1 MEVIDY
7 QEFAAQDS
15 LTVNSQSIFNVDTTI
30 VPESTIGDRI
40 GGDRFNSHDAV
51 FLSEQRLEAFQN
63 NGAETMQSFADVFTS
78 QQNTDTS
85 DVFSSASTKYLQLG
99 NEEINYGD
107 DVLMSGGEALESNPS
122 LQATQQADSLAPE
135 NSSLLENS
143 GFSESLNGT
152 NWLIGKTGKVRE
164 YDQNVEPVAYI
175 QNVAGRGRQM
185 YLKLPQEAKI
195 NYEDQLSIFQDV
207 SNLKTDKVYA
217 VEAQVKWLNPEND
230 LPSAIVSFWAKN
242 PDNSFR
248 GKDFA
253 ITDGNGYKTIRFEF
267 TPSQMGTT
275 RFFLGLFTHV
285 NGNIDDTEIYVDNY
299 KVTEIGDVPSGLD
312 TRKGNLLRDGGFDN
326 YTPGAKSFN
335 PNGWTYT
342 VESPVP
348 GLTQSIQTV
357 NQNEL
362 LRLEFPKAKNSKDEN
377 NTSVTGVYQ
386 NVNLIGGQTYEI
398 SADFRRRELDRF
410 GSRQNSLVQL
420 ITYRKQKNGEEL
432 FLGPIDVELTNNN
445 LVSKNFTI
453 VAPESGQYTTLV
465 RLAGWGNEGNGIVV
479 DVDNVSLVAK

>member
-1 MEVIDY
+1 MEVVDC
-7 QEFAAQDS
+7 QEFAVRDS
-15 LTVNSQSIFNVDTTI
+15 LAVNSQSIFNVDTTI
-30 VPESTIGDRI
+30 VPEGTVKDSL

-51 FLSEQRLEAFQN
+51 FLSEQWPEDQN
-63 NGAETMQSFADVFTS
+63 SGAETMQLFADISTS
-78 QQNTDTS
+78 QQNTGVI
-85 DVFSSASTKYLQLG
+85 DVFSSASTKHLQLG
-99 NEEINYGD
+99 NEEINYGG
-107 DVLMSGGEALESNPS
+107 DVLMSGGEAIENNPKLQSTQQAESSALNNPS
-122 LQATQQADSLAPE
+122 LLK
-135 NSSLLENS
+135 NS
-143 GFSESLNGT
+143 GFSEALNGT

-164 YDQNVEPVAYI
+164 YDRNVEPVAYI
-175 QNVAGRGRQM
+175 QNVPGRGRQM
-185 YLKLPQEAKI
+185 YLKLPEEAKI
-195 NYEDQLSIFQDV
+195 NYEDQLSLFQDI

-253 ITDGNGYKTIRFEF
+253 ITDGNGYKKIRFEF

-299 KVTEIGDVPSGLD
+299 KVTEIGDVSSGLD

-326 YTPGAKSFN
+326 YTPTKSFN

-362 LRLEFPKAKNSKDEN
+362 LRLELPKAKNRKDEN

-398 SADFRRRELDRF
+398 SADFRRKELDRF
-410 GSRQNSLVQL
+410 GSRENSIVQL
-420 ITYRKQKNGEEL
+420 MTYRKLTNGEEL

-465 RLAGWGNEGNGIVV
+465 RLAGWGNEGNGVVV